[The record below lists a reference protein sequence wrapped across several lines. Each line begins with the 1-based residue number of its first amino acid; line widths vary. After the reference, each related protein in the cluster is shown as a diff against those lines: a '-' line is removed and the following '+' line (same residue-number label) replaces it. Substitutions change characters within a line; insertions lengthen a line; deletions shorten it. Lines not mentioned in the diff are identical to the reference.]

1 MKEKIEAL
9 RQLANFL
16 ELQEIEKAKQEL
28 EKDLKII
35 KLERGNETLQEVIK
49 DKDDAYKQI
58 IETFKNALPKNPQQ
72 QGGKKNDNQQ
82 TSATI
87 QS

>member
-16 ELQEIEKAKQEL
+16 ELQEIEKVKQEL